1 MALPNSQ
8 RNEVLIKINQHEY
21 LARPTFAFIAEIE
34 EYFDLPLT
42 NIVINK
48 FYNGAAVKVK
58 EIATIIEAGVRAAG
72 GQVDVETLQ
81 NDIAEAGT
89 ASAIEAV
96 VPLLNR
102 AFGGNEKLAKK
113 K

>member
-1 MALPNSQ
+1 MALPNTQ
-8 RNEVLIKINQHEY
+8 RNEVQVKLGTKTF
-21 LARPTFAFIAEIE
+21 LCRPTFGFIAEIE

-48 FYNGAAVKVK
+48 FYNGAAVRVK
-58 EIATIIEAGVRAAG
+58 EIAAIIEAGARAAD
-72 GQVDVETLQ
+72 QDVTTEEIHEA
-81 NDIAEAGT
+81 IAAVGT

-102 AFGGNEKLAKK
+102 AFGGAELIAKK